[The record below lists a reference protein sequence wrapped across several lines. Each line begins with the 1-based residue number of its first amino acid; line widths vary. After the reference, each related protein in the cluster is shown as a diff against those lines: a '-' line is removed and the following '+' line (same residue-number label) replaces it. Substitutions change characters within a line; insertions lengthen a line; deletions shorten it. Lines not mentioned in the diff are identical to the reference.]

1 MIRRLIIVCL
11 LMHIWLGVTAEELV
25 ILHTN
30 DTHSQIDPTDKNGG
44 GVARRKVLIDSVRSV
59 NEHVLLVDAGDV
71 VQGTVYFNLFK
82 GEPEQVLMNE
92 LGYDLRTIGNHE
104 FDNGIEAMASMLKL
118 SKSKFLSSNY
128 EFANAMLDS
137 LFAEYYI
144 HEVEG
149 RKVAFMALN
158 IQPKG
163 LVSPENCVGVTY
175 HDVVERA
182 NEVAQKLKVEHG
194 VDVIVALTHIGYDD
208 DVKLASSSRY
218 IDVIIGGHTH
228 DLINPDDASCQLSHR
243 VVNEVGDT
251 VLIAQAGKSGCYLGV
266 VTIDLDALSMR
277 SKVMAVNSRLDDNR
291 IDANVVAAISPY
303 RNEVNA
309 LMNTQVATS
318 KSLLEKDSTQ
328 LQNLV
333 SDMVYCQ
340 AQKLCDG
347 RVDLAIMNRGGIR
360 NNIPQGTVSVGA
372 LMSVLPFNNHIV
384 VLEIA
389 GRDLLAAFD
398 VMAGRGGDCV
408 SANVEASI
416 DATTHKCSQV
426 KIEGK
431 EIIPEKT
438 YRLATIDYLAGGGD
452 YMTPLTFSRQ
462 LVRGERVLYEEMIE
476 YLTLNFAGVAID
488 PSCEV
493 RMK

>member
-1 MIRRLIIVCL
+1 MIKKLIIACL
-11 LMHIWLGVTAEELV
+11 LMSIRLGIAAEKLV

-30 DTHSQIDPTDKNGG
+30 DTHSQIDPTDKNEG
-44 GVARRKVLIDSVRSV
+44 GVVRRKVLIDSVKIA
-59 NEHVLLVDAGDV
+59 NEHVLLVDAGDA

-82 GEPEQVLMNE
+82 GEPEQMLMNE

-104 FDNGIEAMASMLKL
+104 FDNGVDALASMLKL

-128 EFANAMLDS
+128 EFDDATLDS

-158 IQPKG
+158 IQPMG
-163 LVSPENCVGVTY
+163 LVSPENYVGVTY
-175 HDVVERA
+175 YDVVERA
-182 NEVAQKLKVEHG
+182 NEVAQKLKEDHE

-208 DVKLASSSRY
+208 DVKLASNSRY

-251 VLIAQAGKSGCYLGV
+251 VLIAQAGKSGCYLGE
-266 VTIDLDALSMR
+266 VTIDLDALSAR

-291 IDANVVAAISPY
+291 IDADVVATISPY

-309 LMNTQVATS
+309 LMSTYVATS
-318 KSLLEKDSTQ
+318 KTLLEKDSAQ

-333 SDMVYCQ
+333 SDMVFFQ
-340 AQKLCDG
+340 AQKLYDG
-347 RVDLAIMNRGGIR
+347 YVDLAIMNRGGIR

-372 LMSVLPFNNHIV
+372 VMSVLPFNNHIV

-398 VMAGRGGDCV
+398 VMARRGGDCV
-408 SANVEASI
+408 SVNVEATI
-416 DATTHKCSQV
+416 DATTHKCLQV
-426 KIEGK
+426 KIDGK

-452 YMTPLTFSRQ
+452 YMTPLTLGHQ
-462 LVRGERVLYEEMIE
+462 LARSEWVLYEEMVE
-476 YLTLNFAGVAID
+476 YLTRNFAETVID